1 MRETQDFYDRRADL
15 YDLAFSW
22 DVEEEV
28 EWLVGRLFERGGAG
42 RRRLLEPAC
51 GSGRMLAGF
60 AQRGVEVT
68 GLDLSPRLL
77 ELARER
83 LRASGVRD
91 PDLHRADI
99 ADFELGRRFDAA
111 ICPIS
116 SFGYL
121 PGFDAA
127 ASHLACMARHLEPG
141 SRYLVQLD
149 LRCTEPFRLKTA
161 DEHSSWEEETPR
173 GCLRTSW
180 FGREFDSERRIER
193 QVSRFEFVS
202 GPEAGAL
209 YEDEHDMRVWSWGEW
224 SDLVEPSPFQLR
236 AAYDGAAPDRPRIEL
251 GPTLED
257 RQLTWLELV
266 RA

>member
-1 MRETQDFYDRRADL
+1 VQETREFYDRRADL

-28 EWLVGRLFERGGAG
+28 EWLVERLGADCG
-42 RRRLLEPAC
+42 RLLEPAC
-51 GSGRMLAGF
+51 GSGRMLPAF
-60 AQRGVEVT
+60 VRRGVAVV
-68 GLDLSPRLL
+68 GVDQSPRLL

-99 ADFELGRRFDAA
+99 EDFELGRRFDAA

-121 PGFDAA
+121 ADFESAA
-127 ASHLACMARHLEPG
+127 RHLECMARHLESG
-141 SRYLVQLD
+141 ARYLVQLD
-149 LRCTEPFRLKTA
+149 LRRLEPFRLKSSS
-161 DEHSSWEEETPR
+161 ELSSWELETPR
-173 GCLRTSW
+173 GRLRTRW
-180 FGREFDSERRIER
+180 FGRAFDPARRVET

-202 GPEAGAL
+202 GPEAGAV
-209 YEDEHDMRVWSWGEW
+209 YEDAHEMRVWSWGEW
-224 SDLVEPSPFQLR
+224 SDLIRRSPLHLIS
-236 AAYDGAAPDRPRIEL
+236 AYDGGAPGRAPLEL
-251 GPTLED
+251 GPMLEE
-257 RQLTWLELV
+257 RALTWLELV